1 MDSSEKN
8 QNTKSNLTVWLILA
22 VCVVPIV
29 ASTALYFLWTPTR
42 FVNHGELLDPL
53 PLAGVEFTRS
63 DGGQFTFDELNG
75 RWVFVTVDDG
85 ACGEYCE
92 RKLYLMRQIRLTQG
106 KDADRIERVWLIRDG
121 QRPSATTLAEYEG
134 TRAITLKNLDELN
147 RFPADGERADYIYVV
162 DPLGNLMMRYPPDG
176 DPSRI
181 KKDVTKLLRAS
192 SGWRQIER

>member
-8 QNTKSNLTVWLILA
+8 QATKSNLTVWLILA

-29 ASTALYFLWTPTR
+29 ASSALYFLWTPTR
-42 FVNHGELLDPL
+42 FVNHGELLEPV
-53 PLAGVEFTRS
+53 PLAGVAFARAE
-63 DGGQFTFDELNG
+63 DGQFAFDELNG
-75 RWVFVTVDDG
+75 RWVFVSIDDG

-92 RKLYLMRQIRLTQG
+92 KKLYLMRQIRLTQG

-134 TRAITLKNLDELN
+134 TRTVILANIDELT
-147 RFPADGERADYIYVV
+147 RFPAEGERTDYIYFI
-162 DPLGNLMMRYPPDG
+162 DPLGNLMMRYPPDT
-176 DPSRI
+176 DPSRM
-181 KKDVTKLLRAS
+181 KKDVTKLLRVS